1 MGAPAAIGN
10 EPLGVPKC
18 YTITIRKAGTDP
30 VMSHESHHHHHH
42 PQGEAHPPAAI
53 APSILRLS
61 AAQRLGMALALI
73 AVIWAAVFW
82 AMRP

>member
-1 MGAPAAIGN
+1 
-10 EPLGVPKC
+10 
-18 YTITIRKAGTDP
+18 
-30 VMSHESHHHHHH
+30 MSHESHHHHHH
-42 PQGEAHPPAAI
+42 PQGEAHPPAAV

-61 AAQRLGMALALI
+61 AGQRLGMALALI